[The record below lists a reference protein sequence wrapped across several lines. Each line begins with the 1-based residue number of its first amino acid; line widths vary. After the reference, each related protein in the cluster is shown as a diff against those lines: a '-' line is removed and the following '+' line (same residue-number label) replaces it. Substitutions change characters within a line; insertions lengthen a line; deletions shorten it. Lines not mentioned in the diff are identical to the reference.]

1 MIFSHTDKL
10 MEFKQLTLG
19 RDKGFYCNSRIVR
32 GGTISK
38 SYDKGLV
45 SRFKVDTFAQ
55 ADINSFCIMVDIGDG
70 QVRVA

>member
-19 RDKGFYCNSRIVR
+19 HDKGFYCNSRIVR

-45 SRFKVDTFAQ
+45 SRFKIDTFA
-55 ADINSFCIMVDIGDG
+55 
-70 QVRVA
+70 